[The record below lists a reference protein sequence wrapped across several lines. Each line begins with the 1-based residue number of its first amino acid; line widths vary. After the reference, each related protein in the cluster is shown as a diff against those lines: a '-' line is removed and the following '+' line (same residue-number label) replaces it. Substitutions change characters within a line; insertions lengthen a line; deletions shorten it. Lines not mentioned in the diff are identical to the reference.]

1 MQFSVLMS
9 VYKNEKTEYF
19 KQAIDSVIH
28 QTMPP
33 TEIVLV
39 RDGMVYDELQE
50 AINQYLEAYPNLFTY
65 IPLEENGGLG
75 KALRTGLLQC
85 KYDLVARMDTDDIC
99 VSDRFEKQLAVFAN
113 NPMVDMVGG
122 NIAEFAESIEVILDY
137 RCVPYTDEA
146 IKERVKSR
154 SPFNHVTV
162 MFKKEAVLKAGN
174 YEPFYLFE
182 DWYLWIRMFLSGC
195 TFGNLNEVLVYV
207 RICGMS
213 ARRGGMKYFKSCKK
227 LLQFMRQNGIISRV
241 EYLKSG
247 FIRFNGYVVCPNK
260 VRELAYKKLLREKN
274 VQETESVSTA
284 TVEKE
289 KRYIEK

>member
-154 SPFNHVTV
+154 SPFNHMTV

-195 TFGNLNEVLVYV
+195 TFGNLNEVLVYA

-260 VRELAYKKLLREKN
+260 VRELAYKKLLRGKN